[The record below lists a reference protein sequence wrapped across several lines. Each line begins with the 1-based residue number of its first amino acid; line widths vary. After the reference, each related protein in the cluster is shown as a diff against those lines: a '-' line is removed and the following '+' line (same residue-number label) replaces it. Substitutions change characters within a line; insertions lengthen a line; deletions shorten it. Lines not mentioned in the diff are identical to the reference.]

1 MREYVTVSFSVLI
14 IIIFSDDIALDERVL
29 SRVQRSSMVKLLYPE
44 AERGKPGKVIFPSQ
58 GSASPEGADEASKSA
73 DTRLYPMLHS
83 KQ

>member
-1 MREYVTVSFSVLI
+1 
-14 IIIFSDDIALDERVL
+14 
-29 SRVQRSSMVKLLYPE
+29 MVKLLYPE